1 MKVDTTSNSNVNDD
15 DKNKPK
21 NNWSGFLKSIL
32 YNFLV
37 AFILALLGA
46 NFVFLTRLSKEDREM
61 IFPTDERKSP
71 YKNKENSYSE
81 KAAEM
86 VEKGKAF
93 FKNGFNSVKGS
104 IKKGTSSI
112 AGKTTIPTPV
122 NPQSGGGNC
131 ESNDINKSS
140 PVWKNEYFQKLFAYG
155 FPYNMEST
163 DDTMS
168 AFFSNWFSKK
178 VKKSNI
184 WLRTVISTCIDMGE
198 SLCGSGKYSELIQ
211 FILGP
216 IVIFSIISIAS
227 SIWWLATVIAMFI
240 SEDAGLWGYV
250 FTITGL
256 FFGWSWI
263 FAVGLSFVQI
273 FGVMFKM
280 ILLPLMLNGSDVW
293 ELLQYNGDYVG
304 FIVMLLTLNSSFTYL
319 DNPISYGI
327 MIIFLYKI
335 YQMFKKR
342 G

>member
-1 MKVDTTSNSNVNDD
+1 
-15 DKNKPK
+15 
-21 NNWSGFLKSIL
+21 
-32 YNFLV
+32 
-37 AFILALLGA
+37 
-46 NFVFLTRLSKEDREM
+46 
-61 IFPTDERKSP
+61 
-71 YKNKENSYSE
+71 
-81 KAAEM
+81 
-86 VEKGKAF
+86 
-93 FKNGFNSVKGS
+93 
-104 IKKGTSSI
+104 
-112 AGKTTIPTPV
+112 
-122 NPQSGGGNC
+122 
-131 ESNDINKSS
+131 
-140 PVWKNEYFQKLFAYG
+140 
-155 FPYNMEST
+155 
-163 DDTMS
+163 
-168 AFFSNWFSKK
+168 
-178 VKKSNI
+178 
-184 WLRTVISTCIDMGE
+184 MGE

-216 IVIFSIISIAS
+216 IVIFSIIGIAS

-273 FGVMFKM
+273 FSAMFKM

-293 ELLQYNGDYVG
+293 KLLQDNWDYVG

-342 G
+342 GSKNE

>member
-1 MKVDTTSNSNVNDD
+1 
-15 DKNKPK
+15 
-21 NNWSGFLKSIL
+21 
-32 YNFLV
+32 
-37 AFILALLGA
+37 
-46 NFVFLTRLSKEDREM
+46 
-61 IFPTDERKSP
+61 
-71 YKNKENSYSE
+71 
-81 KAAEM
+81 
-86 VEKGKAF
+86 
-93 FKNGFNSVKGS
+93 
-104 IKKGTSSI
+104 
-112 AGKTTIPTPV
+112 
-122 NPQSGGGNC
+122 
-131 ESNDINKSS
+131 
-140 PVWKNEYFQKLFAYG
+140 
-155 FPYNMEST
+155 
-163 DDTMS
+163 
-168 AFFSNWFSKK
+168 
-178 VKKSNI
+178 
-184 WLRTVISTCIDMGE
+184 LRTVISTCIDMGE